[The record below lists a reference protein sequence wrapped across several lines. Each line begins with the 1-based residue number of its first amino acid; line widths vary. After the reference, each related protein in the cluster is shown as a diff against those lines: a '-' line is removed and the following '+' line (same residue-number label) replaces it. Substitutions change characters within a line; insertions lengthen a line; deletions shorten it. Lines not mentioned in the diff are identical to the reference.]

1 MALENLGE
9 HIRTVRKERGLSQE
23 ALARRA
29 DVSLNLVGR
38 LELGMVK
45 NPHYGTLAGL
55 ARALDLTVEELVE
68 EPEASTTGKASA
80 PSAGRPSKAQQ
91 VAQDAAERAQQLT
104 EEVPTRMQEIVERMA
119 SGDVGQGVSSSTG
132 EASQEPPASE
142 AASEALAILAYALQA
157 GMLTEDDLEEARD
170 ALRRRH
176 ATHD

>member
-80 PSAGRPSKAQQ
+80 ASAGRPSQAQQ
-91 VAQDAAERAQQLT
+91 VAQEAAERAQQLT
-104 EEVPTRMQEIVERMA
+104 EEVPTRMQEIAERMA
-119 SGDVGQGVSSSTG
+119 SGAVGQGVSSSASFA
-132 EASQEPPASE
+132 EASSE
-142 AASEALAILAYALQA
+142 ASAILAYALQA

-170 ALRRRH
+170 ALRQRH
-176 ATHD
+176 ASHE